1 MNKLSYKNQLL
12 LYFVIL
18 IIIITIIIEIT
29 SYLLLSHYFYKEAEK
44 NFISK
49 VDVNMNYFYKYIDF
63 SKGIEN
69 VIKEDSSIIFQ
80 YSLGNIKIYN
90 TSGELLLSSGDE
102 FGSNLDVNKVLP
114 KISEKNQLSF
124 YDDKDNYSFII
135 IRPLM
140 FGNEIVGLIEFDI
153 SMMDTNTTIQYY
165 RNIILFISIMGMFL
179 SIGIAYIF
187 SRIIIKPINTIKIY
201 ANELAQG
208 NYNTNI
214 QKIGPEETQQLCDT
228 LDNLRMEIIK
238 RDNITN
244 EFIANISHELKTPL
258 TSIKGW
264 AYTILED
271 IHDVEILQE
280 GITIIDNETERLTS
294 LVNDLLDFSRLAS
307 NRMVLKKQKNSVNEL
322 LKNIEL
328 QFIPRSITENK
339 TLIIQML
346 NKDIEIF
353 IDPLKI
359 KQVLLNLL
367 DNAFKFTSIFGK
379 IMVYTIIKEKYI
391 DIIVKDDGEGIS
403 PDDINHIFEKFYRGN
418 SKNSH
423 VGLGLS
429 IASEIMELHGG
440 KLSVNS
446 EYKKGSEFIVS
457 IPLKLEEDN
466 MDEV

>member
-165 RNIILFISIMGMFL
+165 
-179 SIGIAYIF
+179 
-187 SRIIIKPINTIKIY
+187 
-201 ANELAQG
+201 
-208 NYNTNI
+208 
-214 QKIGPEETQQLCDT
+214 
-228 LDNLRMEIIK
+228 
-238 RDNITN
+238 
-244 EFIANISHELKTPL
+244 
-258 TSIKGW
+258 
-264 AYTILED
+264 
-271 IHDVEILQE
+271 
-280 GITIIDNETERLTS
+280 
-294 LVNDLLDFSRLAS
+294 
-307 NRMVLKKQKNSVNEL
+307 
-322 LKNIEL
+322 
-328 QFIPRSITENK
+328 
-339 TLIIQML
+339 
-346 NKDIEIF
+346 
-353 IDPLKI
+353 
-359 KQVLLNLL
+359 
-367 DNAFKFTSIFGK
+367 
-379 IMVYTIIKEKYI
+379 
-391 DIIVKDDGEGIS
+391 
-403 PDDINHIFEKFYRGN
+403 
-418 SKNSH
+418 
-423 VGLGLS
+423 
-429 IASEIMELHGG
+429 
-440 KLSVNS
+440 
-446 EYKKGSEFIVS
+446 
-457 IPLKLEEDN
+457 
-466 MDEV
+466 